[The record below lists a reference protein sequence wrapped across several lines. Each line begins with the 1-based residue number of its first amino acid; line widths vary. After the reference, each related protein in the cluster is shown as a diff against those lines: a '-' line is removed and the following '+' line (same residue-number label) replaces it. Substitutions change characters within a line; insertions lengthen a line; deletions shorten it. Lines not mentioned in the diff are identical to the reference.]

1 MSARLMAI
9 GAILGM
15 ALTAAILVPPSAAQV
30 KGEGEKSVFSTLRVG
45 QMVEVRQDPVG
56 IVITTYDDP
65 AYKAAMNLKIVEIGR
80 DYIAVES
87 AVLDTGVQTEMRY
100 PVTSLAAVAHA
111 KKKGES
117 KTGPKRKP

>member
-1 MSARLMAI
+1 MVT
-9 GAILGM
+9 GAVLGVV
-15 ALTAAILVPPSAAQV
+15 AAAVVLAPSSAAQV
-30 KGEGEKSVFSTLRVG
+30 GDEKGIFSTLKVG
-45 QMVEVRQDPVG
+45 QMVEVRNDPVG

-65 AYKAAMNLKIVEIGR
+65 AFKAAMNLKIVELGR